1 MGARGPAGEPSSRR
15 QPRGRGE
22 AARARRGVGAR
33 EHVAAR
39 GAGGQLSGGARL
51 AHPAARLRGHR
62 RRRVAVRYLR
72 RALRGRRARCVARAS
87 RRAGAAAW
95 RRRAARSS
103 RRRGPR
109 VGLRTAH
116 AGAIRRCI
124 SLARGGRGMSEPA
137 VSVVIPTRDRAEQLA
152 RCVGAIA
159 AAARPAGGVEVVVVN
174 DGGAPLEGA
183 ALAAVGD
190 GLAIRVLDQPGGG
203 PAGARNRG
211 AAAAAGRVLA
221 FTDDDCEPALGWLA
235 ALGQRLGRGPGA
247 AAAAGRVLAFTD
259 DDCEPALGWLAA
271 LGQRLDR
278 DPDVVVAGRAAS
290 LHPDNDW
297 AAASQLLTDHLHRW
311 YNRDPEHGSFATSNN
326 LALRAETFHALG
338 GFDASFPS
346 AAAEDREF
354 AERAL
359 RAGHRLVYEPN
370 AIVGHGHR
378 LTGRSFLRQHYGY
391 GRGARRVL
399 RARRRAGGGMFFE
412 PPGFYMQMLRSP
424 WREYA
429 GARPARL
436 TLMLAGSQAAH
447 TAGFVRE
454 GL

>member
-1 MGARGPAGEPSSRR
+1 VSD
-15 QPRGRGE
+15 
-22 AARARRGVGAR
+22 
-33 EHVAAR
+33 
-39 GAGGQLSGGARL
+39 
-51 AHPAARLRGHR
+51 
-62 RRRVAVRYLR
+62 
-72 RALRGRRARCVARAS
+72 
-87 RRAGAAAW
+87 
-95 RRRAARSS
+95 
-103 RRRGPR
+103 
-109 VGLRTAH
+109 
-116 AGAIRRCI
+116 
-124 SLARGGRGMSEPA
+124 PA
-137 VSVVIPTRDRAEQLA
+137 VSVVIPTRDRADQLV
-152 RCVGAIA
+152 RCVAAIA
-159 AAARPAGGVEVVVVN
+159 SATRPAGGVEVVVVN
-174 DGGAPLEGA
+174 DGGAPPQSE

-190 GLAIRVLDQPGGG
+190 GLEIRLIDQPGGG

-221 FTDDDCEPALGWLA
+221 FTDDDCEPASGWLA
-235 ALGQRLGRGPGA
+235 ALGH
-247 AAAAGRVLAFTD
+247 
-259 DDCEPALGWLAA
+259 
-271 LGQRLDR
+271 RLDR

-311 YNRDPEHGSFATSNN
+311 YNRDPERGGFVTSNN

-359 RAGHRLVYEPN
+359 RAGHRLVYE
-370 AIVGHGHR
+370 ADAVVGHCHR
-378 LTGRSFLRQHYGY
+378 LTARAFLRQHYGY

-424 WREYA
+424 WREHA
-429 GARPARL
+429 GARAARL
-436 TLMLAGSQAAH
+436 TLMLGASQAAH

>member
-15 QPRGRGE
+15 QPRGRRE

-39 GAGGQLSGGARL
+39 GAGGQLPGGARL

-62 RRRVAVRYLR
+62 RRRVAVRRLR

-174 DGGAPLEGA
+174 DGGASLEGA

-221 FTDDDCEPALGWLA
+221 FTDDDCEPA
-235 ALGQRLGRGPGA
+235 P
-247 AAAAGRVLAFTD
+247 
-259 DDCEPALGWLAA
+259 GWLAA

-429 GARPARL
+429 GARAARL

>member
-1 MGARGPAGEPSSRR
+1 
-15 QPRGRGE
+15 
-22 AARARRGVGAR
+22 
-33 EHVAAR
+33 
-39 GAGGQLSGGARL
+39 
-51 AHPAARLRGHR
+51 
-62 RRRVAVRYLR
+62 
-72 RALRGRRARCVARAS
+72 
-87 RRAGAAAW
+87 
-95 RRRAARSS
+95 
-103 RRRGPR
+103 
-109 VGLRTAH
+109 
-116 AGAIRRCI
+116 
-124 SLARGGRGMSEPA
+124 MSEPA

-203 PAGARNRG
+203 PAGARNR
-211 AAAAAGRVLA
+211 
-221 FTDDDCEPALGWLA
+221 
-235 ALGQRLGRGPGA
+235 GA

-429 GARPARL
+429 GARAARL